1 MHLTLYR
8 KWRPQ
13 DFNHVIG
20 QQDTVTILKNSLQ
33 QGRVGHAYLFCGPR
47 GTGKT
52 SLARIMAKAM
62 NCEKDG
68 KPDPCND
75 CPSCISITEGHNMD
89 VIEIDAA
96 SNRGVDNI
104 RELREKV
111 RLNPVQ
117 STYKIYIIDE
127 VHMLTGEAFN
137 ALLKTLEEPP
147 SHAIFI
153 MATTEPQKL
162 PPTIISRCQRFDFH
176 RITSLEIA
184 KKLRHMAEQ
193 EGILIEDSAINRIA
207 ESADGSM
214 RDAESMLDQLS
225 SYIQET
231 VTENIILHMLG
242 RCDIQTIHQFVKTLK
257 QEDYPEIITRLDNI
271 RFSGIDANQL
281 TKDMIAY
288 LRDMFILA
296 ITQSAQITLKVL
308 PFEKVNQYL
317 EESALFSPAWLVS
330 LNQKL
335 VSILPDMRYLMDPWL
350 LLEITLLHYK
360 FSDSDTTEPVITNT
374 VQEKP
379 HTEPKPIKTTT
390 PETPEPPPQG
400 IPKIQKVV
408 ELKTEPSDGIKLP
421 PSEDWKSFL
430 NYIKPRNLTILT
442 LLLPA
447 EFVNLDENEITLS
460 YEDSYEYHFDQ
471 MSKPENK
478 HGLEDLYKG
487 FSGKSLRLNLTR
499 KSTGNAEKKLD
510 PKKQILTDPSIMEA
524 LQRFNVKAE
533 FVEELKG
540 ENEDGINQ

>member
-13 DFNHVIG
+13 DFDHMIG
-20 QQDTVTILKNSLQ
+20 QQDTVTILRNSLKQ
-33 QGRVGHAYLFCGPR
+33 DRIGHAYLFCGPR

-52 SLARIMAKAM
+52 SMARIMAKAV

-75 CPSCISITEGHNMD
+75 CASCISITEGHNMD

-111 RLNPVQ
+111 RLNPVMG
-117 STYKIYIIDE
+117 TYKIYIIDE

-147 SHAIFI
+147 PHAIFI

-176 RITSLEIA
+176 RITSVEIA
-184 KKLRHMAEQ
+184 KKLHLMAEN

-225 SYIQET
+225 SYINET

-242 RCDIQTIHQFVKTLK
+242 RCDIQTIHRFVKALK
-257 QEDYPEIITRLDNI
+257 EEEYPVIIQMLDDI
-271 RFSGIDANQL
+271 RYSGIDASQL

-288 LRDMFILA
+288 LRDMFILS
-296 ITQSAQITLKVL
+296 ITQSSQVTVKVL
-308 PFEKVNQYL
+308 PFEKISQYL
-317 EESALFSPAWLVS
+317 EESNLFNPTWLVK

-335 VSILPDMRYLMDPWL
+335 VSILTDMRYLMDPWL
-350 LLEITLLHYK
+350 LLEITLLHFK
-360 FSDSDTTEPVITNT
+360 FNSADITIEESAILT
-374 VQEKP
+374 EKP
-379 HTEPKPIKTTT
+379 METKLTKETGNLALKEKP
-390 PETPEPPPQG
+390 
-400 IPKIQKVV
+400 KVV
-408 ELKTEPSDGIKLP
+408 ELKAEPSNGIELP
-421 PSEDWKSFL
+421 AQDDWKSFM
-430 NYIKPRNLTILT
+430 NFIKPRDLMLLT
-442 LLLPA
+442 LLLPS
-447 EFVNLDENEITLS
+447 EFNSKDDTDITIQ
-460 YEDSYEYHFDQ
+460 YGEDHEYHFDQ

-478 HGLEDLYKG
+478 HKLEDLYKAY
-487 FSGKSLRLNLTR
+487 SGQTIRLKIVKKT
-499 KSTGNAEKKLD
+499 TAVIEKKLD
-510 PKKQILTDPSIMEA
+510 PKKKILEEPIIMDT
-524 LQRFNVKAE
+524 LKLFNAT
-533 FVEELKG
+533 VEEIEEIKG
-540 ENEDGINQ
+540 EN

>member
-1 MHLTLYR
+1 MMHQTLYR

-13 DFNHVIG
+13 NFDHVIG
-20 QQDTVTILKNSLQ
+20 QQDTVTILKNSLK

-52 SLARIMAKAM
+52 SMARIMAKAV
-62 NCEKDG
+62 NCEKNG
-68 KPDPCND
+68 KPDPCNE

-117 STYKIYIIDE
+117 SMYKIYIIDE

-147 SHAIFI
+147 PHTIFI

-176 RITSLEIA
+176 RITSPEIA
-184 KKLRHMAEQ
+184 KKLQQMAET
-193 EGILIEDSAINRIA
+193 EGILIEASALNRIA

-242 RCDIQTIHQFVKTLK
+242 RCDVNTIHQFIKTLK
-257 QEDYPEIITRLDNI
+257 HDEYTAIIQQLDDI
-271 RFSGIDANQL
+271 RFSGIDASQL

-288 LRDMFILA
+288 LRDMFVLS
-296 ITQSAQITLKVL
+296 ITQSNQVVLKVL
-308 PFEKVNQYL
+308 PFEKVDEYL
-317 EESALFSPAWLVS
+317 QEASLFTPSWLVS
-330 LNQKL
+330 LNKEL
-335 VSILPDMRYLMDPWL
+335 VSILGDMRYLMDPWI
-350 LLEITLLHYK
+350 LLEITLLHFK
-360 FSDSDTTEPVITNT
+360 FSDFVTVEADENVSRKKPVETKPVTETQTTAVK
-374 VQEKP
+374 EKP
-379 HTEPKPIKTTT
+379 
-390 PETPEPPPQG
+390 
-400 IPKIQKVV
+400 KVV
-408 ELKTEPSDGIKLP
+408 ELTVEPENGIELP
-421 PSEDWKSFL
+421 PQDDWKSFL
-430 NYIKPRNLTILT
+430 NFIKPRDLMLLT

-447 EFVNLDENEITLS
+447 EFCRKEGSDLFIQYGQDH
-460 YEDSYEYHFDQ
+460 EYHLDQ
-471 MSKPENK
+471 MAKPENK
-478 HGLEDLYKG
+478 HKLEDLYNAY
-487 FSGKSLRLNLTR
+487 SGKSIHLKIIE
-499 KSTGNAEKKLD
+499 KSSGSSEKKSD
-510 PKKQILTDPSIMEA
+510 PKKKILEEPIIMDT
-524 LQRFNVKAE
+524 LKLFNAT
-533 FVEELKG
+533 VEEIEEIKG
-540 ENEDGINQ
+540 DS

>member
-13 DFNHVIG
+13 DFEHVIG
-20 QQDTVTILKNSLQ
+20 QHDTVTILKNSLK
-33 QGRVGHAYLFCGPR
+33 QGRIGHAYLFCGPR

-52 SLARIMAKAM
+52 SMARIMAKAV
-62 NCEKDG
+62 NCEKNG

-75 CPSCISITEGHNMD
+75 CPSCISITDGHNMD

-117 STYKIYIIDE
+117 GEYKVYIIDE

-162 PPTIISRCQRFDFH
+162 PATIISRCQRFDFH
-176 RITSLEIA
+176 RITSQEIA
-184 KKLRHMAEQ
+184 KKLHQMAQQ
-193 EGILIEDSAINRIA
+193 EGILIEESALNRIA

-225 SYIQET
+225 SYVQET

-242 RCDIQTIHQFVKTLK
+242 RCDVTTVHRFIKALK
-257 QEDYPEIITRLDNI
+257 QEDYPIIIQQLDDI
-271 RFSGIDANQL
+271 RSSGIDASQF

-288 LRDMFILA
+288 LRDMFVLS
-296 ITQSAQITLKVL
+296 ITQSSQVALKVL
-308 PFEKVNQYL
+308 PFEKVTEYL
-317 EESALFSPAWLVS
+317 EEAKEMSPIWLVS
-330 LNQKL
+330 LNQQM
-335 VSILPDMRYLMDPWL
+335 VSILADMRHLMDPWI

-360 FSDSDTTEPVITNT
+360 FLSLSSPEAVVAPTQSLPMED
-374 VQEKP
+374 KP
-379 HTEPKPIKTTT
+379 AKAPKPPATKDKPDIVEWKTA
-390 PETPEPPPQG
+390 PEDGIELPPQ
-400 IPKIQKVV
+400 
-408 ELKTEPSDGIKLP
+408 EE
-421 PSEDWKSFL
+421 WKSFL
-430 NYIKPRNLTILT
+430 NYLKPRDLTLLT

-447 EFVNLDENEITLS
+447 EFQSKDG
-460 YEDSYEYHFDQ
+460 DSLVIQYSHDHEYHLDQ
-471 MSKPENK
+471 MTKPENK
-478 HGLEDLYKG
+478 HKLEDHYQAY
-487 FSGKSLRLNLTR
+487 SGKPVKVRVLEKVSG
-499 KSTGNAEKKLD
+499 SAEKKID
-510 PKKQILTDPSIMEA
+510 PKRKILEEPIIMDT
-524 LQRFNVKAE
+524 LKLFNAT
-533 FVEELKG
+533 VEEIEEIKG
-540 ENEDGINQ
+540 ED